1 MTKIKPLI
9 EVRTKVGNL
18 GSHDPCVLPTCVATL
33 DVKLKI
39 S

>member
-18 GSHDPCVLPTCVATL
+18 GSHDPSILPTRVATL

>member
-9 EVRTKVGNL
+9 EVRTKVCNL
-18 GSHDPCVLPTCVATL
+18 SSHVPSILPTHVATL
-33 DVKLKI
+33 DVKFKI

>member
-9 EVRTKVGNL
+9 EVRTKVCNL
-18 GSHDPCVLPTCVATL
+18 GSHDPCILPTRVATP

>member
-9 EVRTKVGNL
+9 EVRTKLCNL
-18 GSHDPCVLPTCVATL
+18 GSHDPSVLPTRVATL